1 MNTPAIRHCREAAS
15 SFATKWRSSF
25 VVAAALCAL
34 ALCAAPQRA
43 AAVDVSFAYQGVLRA
58 EDGGPLSERNQTVEF
73 RLYDSPDGETAL
85 WGRTVAVLLDENGLF
100 NAELSDSA
108 GSTAP
113 GAPGTGLAGVF
124 AANADKS
131 LFVGLTV
138 VGTSGEIAPRQK
150 ILPVPYAVFA
160 SDVASASGDFAAAGV
175 LTAASATFSGG
186 VSAACCC
193 SSSIFRNCADIKPVW
208 PSTSTAYQVSSD
220 LSVTVT
226 LAPHGRQSRMR

>member
-1 MNTPAIRHCREAAS
+1 MNNTLIRHCREAAS

-25 VVAAALCAL
+25 VIAAALCAL
-34 ALCAAPQRA
+34 AQGA
-43 AAVDVSFAYQGVLRA
+43 AAADVSFAYQGVLRA
-58 EDGGPLSERNQTVEF
+58 EDGGALPERNQTVEF
-73 RLYDSPDGETAL
+73 RLYDSPDGESAL

-150 ILPVPYAVFA
+150 PA
-160 SDVASASGDFAAAGV
+160 SSPRPPRRSR
-175 LTAASATFSGG
+175 AAS
-186 VSAACCC
+186 
-193 SSSIFRNCADIKPVW
+193 RP
-208 PSTSTAYQVSSD
+208 PRSTSP
-220 LSVTVT
+220 
-226 LAPHGRQSRMR
+226 APSRPRRSPSRATRP